1 METNAS
7 NKWYMKMFSGS
18 CNVNLFS
25 SRHDIINANIAPLFH
40 FSKENSCI
48 LSYLIWKVA
57 CIDDLNW
64 NLPVLDNS
72 MYLSHIKNNT
82 LIILKSIMFNI
93 TVIKYMQSTLNKHHG
108 KKCSERYF
116 VLPMLQIWMSDLASV
131 QSIHQYLCTNE
142 K

>member
-1 METNAS
+1 MYVVLWTWYRSMNTFRSLQFYKQDLLCKAYTIALLCWLNQWQHQTENG
-7 NKWYMKMFSGS
+7 NKCLKQWYMKMFSGS

-82 LIILKSIMFNI
+82 LII
-93 TVIKYMQSTLNKHHG
+93 
-108 KKCSERYF
+108 
-116 VLPMLQIWMSDLASV
+116 
-131 QSIHQYLCTNE
+131 
-142 K
+142 